1 MSELDLLYL
10 KIKAAFKPP
19 PQTFIKIKIGDKV
32 VGAVQSLTISEF
44 SPVNITSSREIETIP
59 HPYSHVTAKVSRLRF
74 DKLRVSEAFN
84 RGFFSVQTQRY
95 PFDIIIDDNKAE
107 TTVKNAWITDCK
119 NTYHTAD
126 WVIAEGIDL
135 EAEYVSSKKK

>member
-10 KIKAAFKPP
+10 KIKAAFKPEP
-19 PQTFIKIKIGDKV
+19 KTLIKIKLGDKI
-32 VGAVQSLTISEF
+32 VGAVQSITVSEF
-44 SPVNITSSREIETIP
+44 SPVNITSSRGIETVP
-59 HPYSHVTAKVSRLRF
+59 HPYSHITAKVSRLRF
-74 DKLRVSEAFN
+74 DKLRVSEAFS
-84 RGFFSVQTQRY
+84 RGYFAVQTQVC
-95 PFDIIIDDNKAE
+95 PFDIIIDNDKTEA
-107 TTVKNAWITDCK
+107 TVKNVWITDCK